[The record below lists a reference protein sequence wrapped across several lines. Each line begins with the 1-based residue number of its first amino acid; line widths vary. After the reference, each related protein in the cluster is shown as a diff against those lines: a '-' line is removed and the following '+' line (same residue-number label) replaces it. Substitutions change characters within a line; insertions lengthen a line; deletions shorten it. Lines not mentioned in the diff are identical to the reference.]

1 MSDFMKTFF
10 SPLDKK
16 YCIYFLL
23 LTMIFFTVLVFVI
36 IAELIFVFKYFKQLN
51 FRTVSSGLLMLS
63 NAFLA
68 YFSNRLL
75 YTMCTEQYA

>member
-1 MSDFMKTFF
+1 MKTFF